1 MAVGSS
7 GLGAVAETWNGT
19 VWTLATPVIPSGVTG
34 GAALYS
40 VSCVS
45 TTVCETLG
53 TGYNVSTPE
62 VFGNQ
67 WNGTAWS
74 LVPAATP
81 TASGSPPLIEA
92 TGMDCV
98 TTTSCIAVGTT
109 NAASTTTTPFSE
121 KWNGTSWSLVNV
133 PAPSGG
139 RRDRQ
144 LPGLRLVRRCNV
156 LSRPRARST
165 APTTRT

>member
-7 GLGAVAETWNGT
+7 GLGAVAETWNGK
-19 VWTLATPVIPSGVTG
+19 VWTLATPVIPTGVTG
-34 GAALYS
+34 AAALSS

-53 TGYNVSTPE
+53 TGSVVSTPE

-81 TASGSPPLIEA
+81 TASGGPPLIEA

-109 NAASTTTTPFSE
+109 NFADRDGDTLQREVERIVVVPRHRPRSE
-121 KWNGTSWSLVNV
+121 RC
-133 PAPSGG
+133 

-144 LPGLRLVRRCNV
+144 LPCLRLVRRCVV
-156 LSRPRARST
+156 L
-165 APTTRT
+165 